1 MKNIFVD
8 RIKEYSS
15 EKLAFTLLDNGIV
28 SKTISYEE
36 LYDSYLEYKTLFENI
51 KMDWGYSITCSYFV
65 KFHH

>member
-15 EKLAFTLLDNGIV
+15 EKLAFTLLDNGVV

-51 KMDWGYSITCSYFV
+51 QIEKV
-65 KFHH
+65 KL